1 MESNFHVMKTCPYCG
16 RKNEDDAIRCSGC
29 ETAFA
34 ESDAASTDASKTVN
48 RVKYEFVERKPAEME
63 KDFVTLVTCARQVEA
78 DIVVGHLE
86 TAGISAFVPD
96 EFVSQTFGG
105 GLSSLGY
112 VRVQVSPKDYTAA
125 REFLESLNLDSE
137 SPSAS
142 PG

>member
-1 MESNFHVMKTCPYCG
+1 MKTCPYCG
-16 RKNEDDAIRCSGC
+16 KNNEDEAVRCSGC
-29 ETAFA
+29 DTAFT
-34 ESDAASTDASKTVN
+34 ESATPASTDASKTVN

-96 EFVSQTFGG
+96 EFTSQAFGG
-105 GLSSLGY
+105 GLASLGF
-112 VRVQVSPKDYTAA
+112 VRVQVAPKDYPAA